1 MDRESNKNP
10 ELVTN
15 AIIDSGKVESK
26 KDEHTVKVYPMT
38 IRRYALLEKI
48 GSPFVGASTEFT
60 VDAIVPTAYVMCT
73 SKEKLREYAASD
85 AKILI
90 EAAFDWSEEL
100 EVSDLPALVENIT
113 KQMNDM
119 NKAAPDPAPASNM
132 TKKN

>member
-15 AIIDSGKVESK
+15 TIIDSGKVESK

-48 GSPFVGASTEFT
+48 DSPFIGGSKPFDVNQIIPAAF
-60 VDAIVPTAYVMCT
+60 IMCS
-73 SKEKLREYAASD
+73 SKEQLREYAALDMSKLVVD
-85 AKILI
+85 
-90 EAAFDWSEEL
+90 AFDWSEKL
-100 EVSDLPALVENIT
+100 EVKDLPALVENIT

-119 NKAAPDPAPASNM
+119 NKAAPDPAPTSNM